1 MAQEIDINLNVN
13 AQQADKSLGS
23 LKSQLR
29 EAQAEVQTLSDKF
42 SATSNQAIEAAR
54 AAAVL
59 KDKIGDA
66 KNLTDAFNPDA
77 KFKALSASI
86 GGVASGFAAY
96 QGALGL
102 AGVESKKL
110 QEQLLQVQSAM
121 ALALGLQGLGE
132 ARDSFK
138 QLGAVAKSVF
148 AGIKNAIGATGIGL
162 LVIALGAIYAY
173 WDDIK
178 EAVNGVS
185 SEQKKLNQLAEKNVQ
200 IANENLKSAKSMD
213 NTLKLQGKSEQQI
226 LDIKIKAT
234 QEAINAN
241 IKRVKGLQLTN
252 KLEEEAAQFNYERLK
267 SFLDF
272 VSIPQRVLFETAAAA
287 INKVIDL
294 ANKIP
299 GIEIKGKIDEK
310 FVSKA
315 TDYVT
320 KLVFDPEKTKADGAA
335 NLKETQNAIRDLTN
349 ERDGYTNTKNKKG
362 EKDSQKTEDKTK
374 EHLDALASLEKKYA
388 EDIENLGDKTEE
400 DKLETEKQRALKELD
415 LIKLTDAEKAKVKE
429 LLLKD
434 FQIKEQALATS
445 HADKLLA
452 LTNKLEDDKNA
463 LIVKSDDEKL
473 KISQEKAMKQLELDL
488 KNINATEQEIQNAK
502 IKLRETFAL
511 QDAELENVKIA
522 KEDAQWLKLQ
532 ELTLEKSDYEAL
544 VRQQNFEKEYIA
556 AEGNAE
562 LQLALKNDYLKKE
575 EESEKANADAIKK
588 IDEEKAK
595 AREQWLAAGASTLK
609 QASTLLGES
618 TSAGKAAA
626 VAAAT
631 IETYQAAVSSYNSL
645 SGIPFVGP
653 TLGAVAAGVA
663 VASGIAN
670 VKKILAVKTPNGG
683 GGGGAPTAAPAP
695 SFNIVGPSGTNQIAE
710 SIGLN
715 KESQP
720 LKAFV
725 VGGDVTSQQ
734 SLNRGIVQNA
744 TLG

>member
-42 SATSNQAIEAAR
+42 GATSSQAIEAAR

-121 ALALGLQGLGE
+121 ALAQGLQGLGE

-185 SEQKKLNQLAEKNVQ
+185 NEQKKLNQLAEKNVQ

-213 NTLKLQGKSEQQI
+213 NTLKLQGKSEKEI

-234 QEAINAN
+234 QASIDAN

-252 KLEEEAAQFNYERLK
+252 KLEAEAAQRNYERLK
-267 SFLDF
+267 SFIDF
-272 VSIPQRVLFETAAAA
+272 VSIPQRILFETAATA
-287 INKVIDL
+287 INKIIDL

-299 GIEIKGKIDEK
+299 GIEIKGKIDEN
-310 FVSKA
+310 FAAKA
-315 TDYVT
+315 TDYIT
-320 KLVFDPEKTKADGAA
+320 KLAFDPEKTKAEGAST
-335 NLKETQNAIRDLTN
+335 LKATQDSIRELTN
-349 ERDGYTNTKNKKG
+349 ERDGYIVTKNKQDTKAS
-362 EKDSQKTEDKTK
+362 KDSKDTSKKDSEDAFNEERKLIEDKLKNDKISIDEKRNIVLEDNKLSK
-374 EHLDALASLEKKYA
+374 EDRKKFLLELHDQEIKQEEAHNKAIADLNKRYDDEKANRLADTAVKKEMLNYDRQVLE
-388 EDIENLGDKTEE
+388 IENLAKTE
-400 DKLETEKQRALKELD
+400 LEKQTLIEKLNGEHAVRLADATKTDNEKKIAEAKAFADQEIAVD
-415 LIKLTDAEKAKVKE
+415 LAVKE
-429 LLLKD
+429 AKRNALNTGLDILMQFAGKNKAVALSILAVQKGLAIADVVVGASKAIGLAKASMAPTPLNPPFLGPGVPNPSYTANLLLGAKS
-434 FQIKEQALATS
+434 ILAT
-445 HADKLLA
+445 
-452 LTNKLEDDKNA
+452 
-463 LIVKSDDEKL
+463 
-473 KISQEKAMKQLELDL
+473 KI
-488 KNINATEQEIQNAK
+488 
-502 IKLRETFAL
+502 
-511 QDAELENVKIA
+511 
-522 KEDAQWLKLQ
+522 
-532 ELTLEKSDYEAL
+532 
-544 VRQQNFEKEYIA
+544 
-556 AEGNAE
+556 G
-562 LQLALKNDYLKKE
+562 
-575 EESEKANADAIKK
+575 
-588 IDEEKAK
+588 
-595 AREQWLAAGASTLK
+595 
-609 QASTLLGES
+609 
-618 TSAGKAAA
+618 
-626 VAAAT
+626 AAT
-631 IETYQAAVSSYNSL
+631 SIAS
-645 SGIPFVGP
+645 II
-653 TLGAVAAGVA
+653 
-663 VASGIAN
+663 ASGIGQAGSISGDSN
-670 VKKILAVKTPNGG
+670 SSSSSG
-683 GGGGAPTAAPAP
+683 GGGGAAAAP
-695 SFNIVGPSGTNQIAE
+695 SFNIVGPSGANQIAE
-710 SIGLN
+710 SIGN

>member
-42 SATSNQAIEAAR
+42 GATSTEAINAAR

-66 KNLTDAFNPDA
+66 KSLTDAFNPDA

-96 QGALGL
+96 QGAMGL

-121 ALALGLQGLGE
+121 ALAQGLQGLGE

-185 SEQKKLNQLAEKNVQ
+185 NEQKRLNQLAEKNLQ

-234 QEAINAN
+234 QQAIDAN
-241 IKRVKGLQLTN
+241 ISRVKGLQLTN
-252 KLEEEAAQFNYERLK
+252 RLEAEAAQRNYERLK
-267 SFLDF
+267 SFIDF
-272 VSIPQRVLFETAAAA
+272 VSIPQRVLFETAATA
-287 INKVIDL
+287 INKIIDL

-310 FVSKA
+310 FASQA
-315 TDYVT
+315 TDYIT
-320 KLVFDPEKTKADGAA
+320 KLAFDPAKTKAEGAA
-335 NLKETQNAIRDLTN
+335 NLKETQNAIKDLTN
-349 ERDGYTNTKNKKG
+349 ERDGYILSKNKQDAKAS
-362 EKDSQKTEDKTK
+362 KDSKDTSKKDSEDAFKEEQK
-374 EHLDALASLEKKYA
+374 L
-388 EDIENLGDKTEE
+388 IE
-400 DKLETEKQRALKELD
+400 
-415 LIKLTDAEKAKVKE
+415 
-429 LLLKD
+429 
-434 FQIKEQALATS
+434 
-445 HADKLLA
+445 
-452 LTNKLEDDKNA
+452 
-463 LIVKSDDEKL
+463 EKL
-473 KISQEKAMKQLELDL
+473 KNDKISIDEKRNIVLED
-488 KNINATEQEIQNAK
+488 N
-502 IKLRETFAL
+502 KLS
-511 QDAELENVKIA
+511 
-522 KEDAQWLKLQ
+522 KEDRLKFLQ
-532 ELTLEKSDYEAL
+532 ELQDEE
-544 VRQQNFEKEYIA
+544 I
-556 AEGNAE
+556 
-562 LQLALKNDYLKKE
+562 KKE
-575 EESEKANADAIKK
+575 EAHNKAIADLNKRY
-588 IDEEKAK
+588 DEEKANRLADTNVKKEQLDYERRLTEINNIAQTELEKQTLIEKLNGEHAVRLADATKSDNEKKIAEAK
-595 AREQWLAAGASTLK
+595 AFADQEIAVDLAVK
-609 QASTLLGES
+609 QAKRDALNTGLDILLQFAGKNKAVALSILAVQKGLAIADVVVGAAKAIGLAKASMAPTPLNPPFLGPGVPNPSYQANLLLGAKS
-618 TSAGKAAA
+618 ILTTKIGAGTSIAA
-626 VAAAT
+626 
-631 IETYQAAVSSYNSL
+631 I
-645 SGIPFVGP
+645 I
-653 TLGAVAAGVA
+653 
-663 VASGIAN
+663 ASGIGQAGS
-670 VKKILAVKTPNGG
+670 ISGGSDSSSSSG
-683 GGGGAPTAAPAP
+683 GGGGAAAAP
-695 SFNIVGPSGTNQIAE
+695 SFNIVGPSGANQIAE
-710 SIGLN
+710 SIGN